1 MRTIQLIKD
10 NTMLLIAGLAIVGF
24 SSFKMIDKFEAK
36 SGAVTKWYPVAT
48 NGQTIDTLNP
58 QDNPPAD
65 SECQES
71 NLGNT
76 CFIKMTTT
84 ASVPTSVN
92 AALSDP
98 TVSDIEQY
106 HRDE

>member
-1 MRTIQLIKD
+1 MTTLAILKK
-10 NTMLLIAGLAIVGF
+10 NAMALVAGLAIIGF
-24 SSFKMIDKFEAK
+24 SSFKLIDMLEAK
-36 SGAVTKWYPVAT
+36 SGAVTKWYPVAAD
-48 NGQTIDTLNP
+48 GQTIDTLNP

-76 CFIKMTTT
+76 CFIKMTTS
-84 ASVPTSVN
+84 ASIPSTVN